1 MTTGTLPTAPPPVPE
16 VEHFLDLVHQR
27 DGGAALELVSAYM
40 RRGGTVS
47 EVVTELLA
55 PAQRIVGERWH
66 VGAWSVADEHV
77 ASAVVEDALGVLAAH
92 VPPASGSERLTLVCA
107 EGEWHVTPAR
117 MAAIMLRDAGWHVD
131 FLGGSTPVDHLESA
145 LTVHRPGVLAISAT
159 LPLSLAGVA
168 EMVQV
173 AHRAEIPVL
182 VGGAAFAG
190 SDHRARLVNAD
201 GHAPDLAAAGSLLR
215 EWLDHPPTRPLDRS
229 DPAWR
234 RERASLQIAHDDLVT
249 AAYRLLEHRVPAMAT
264 YTDAQREH
272 TRRDLAYTLRFLQ
285 AALLVEDRDL
295 FTEYVAWLRDLLDHR
310 GVPPEVLRT
319 SFDAL
324 AEVVGTERP
333 ITRAMLMADLPA
345 A

>member
-1 MTTGTLPTAPPPVPE
+1 MTTGTLPAAPPPLPE

-27 DGGAALELVSAYM
+27 DGRAALELVSEHM

-47 EVVTELLA
+47 EVVIELLA
-55 PAQRIVGERWH
+55 PAQRAVGERWH
-66 VGAWSVADEHV
+66 AGAWSVADEHV

-92 VPPASGSERLTLVCA
+92 VPRSSGSDRLTLVCA

-131 FLGGSTPVDHLESA
+131 FLGGSTPVDHLETA
-145 LTVHRPGVLAISAT
+145 LAVHRPGVLAISAT

-201 GHAPDLAAAGSLLR
+201 GHASDLAAAGALLR
-215 EWLDHPPTRPLDRS
+215 EWLDHPPTRPMDGS

-234 RERASLQIAHDDLVT
+234 RERASLLVAHDDLV
-249 AAYRLLEHRVPAMAT
+249 AATYRLLEQRIPAMAS
-264 YTDAQREH
+264 YSERQREH

-285 AALLVEDRDL
+285 AALLVEDPEL
-295 FTEYVAWLRDLLDHR
+295 FHEYSRWLSLLLERR
-310 GVPPEVLRT
+310 GVPPGVVRT
-319 SFDAL
+319 SYDAL
-324 AEVVGTERP
+324 AEVVGPDRP
-333 ITRAMLMADLPA
+333 VTRAMLLADVPA
-345 A
+345 